1 MSQSKKK
8 AAAVP
13 NDGGEDDD
21 DVAALIYRESQLRK
35 AEAAAAAA
43 ESKKTS
49 SAASSRN
56 RTSARKRLPVNNQG
70 EELSPSLLCKGDSKR
85 LHWRKVGLKKGGP
98 KRSTTDMNALL
109 MDVQTQ
115 TSKEEYALGTGQ
127 RSKDVAVKDA
137 QVMS

>member
-1 MSQSKKK
+1 MAS
-8 AAAVP
+8 P
-13 NDGGEDDD
+13 NDSGDDD
-21 DVAALIYRESQLRK
+21 DVGALIYRESQLRK

-70 EELSPSLLCKGDSKR
+70 EELSPSLLLCKGDSKR

-109 MDVQTQ
+109 MDVQTK
-115 TSKEEYALGTGQ
+115 SLKEEYA
-127 RSKDVAVKDA
+127 
-137 QVMS
+137 